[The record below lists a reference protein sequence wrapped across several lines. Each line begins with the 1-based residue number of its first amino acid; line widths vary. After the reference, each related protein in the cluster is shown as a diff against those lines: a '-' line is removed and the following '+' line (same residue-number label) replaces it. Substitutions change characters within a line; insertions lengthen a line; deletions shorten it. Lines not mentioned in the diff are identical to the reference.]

1 MYQNAIAYIQT
12 GLDADV
18 HCNFVHHCYDLL
30 SDFESN
36 RKTYCQ
42 IMATKQAGVQPC
54 VFKHIFNVSL
64 FITMFKIIC
73 FTL

>member
-1 MYQNAIAYIQT
+1 MYQNAITYIQT

-36 RKTYCQ
+36 RKTYYQ
-42 IMATKQAGVQPC
+42 IMATKQADVKY
-54 VFKHIFNVSL
+54 VFSNTYLTSACLLLCSK
-64 FITMFKIIC
+64 
-73 FTL
+73 